1 MKKKKTISRGDAFY
15 IEHHF
20 GTETVE
26 KMANDLGLVQ
36 DVVADYVDGLTASGV
51 EPAKKNQTRLQKAGF
66 VASNGT
72 VVATSLSS
80 TIADEHKGTSP
91 FSDKQ
96 RKQRKQRD
104 NPDVIFSD
112 PNQ

>member
-1 MKKKKTISRGDAFY
+1 MKKKKTIGRGDAFY

-20 GTETVE
+20 GTETAE
-26 KMANDLGLVQ
+26 KMAEDLGLVQ
-36 DVVADYVDGLTASGV
+36 DVVVDYVDGLKASGV
-51 EPAKKNQTRLQKAGF
+51 EPAKKKQTRLQKAGF

-72 VVATSLSS
+72 VVATSASS

-91 FSDKQ
+91 FSDVK
-96 RKQRKQRD
+96 KKPKKQRD
-104 NPDVIFSD
+104 NPDIIFSE